1 MRKITIFWV
10 DSTTQTMNI
19 EYEPELHIDCT
30 SLRDLWSILI
40 SGQIVKSEQGE
51 RFPLPSLFPFPFSLP
66 LPSPPFPLPLPS
78 LPLEVG
84 PLNQAKGSGGALKAP
99 PAGSGGRAPAK
110 IEFDAF

>member
-51 RFPLPSLFPFPFSLP
+51 RFPLPSLFTFPFSLP
-66 LPSPPFPLPLPS
+66 FLPFPIPS

-84 PLNQAKGSGGALKAP
+84 PLNPAKGSGRAL
-99 PAGSGGRAPAK
+99 
-110 IEFDAF
+110 